1 MAGKAVIKVVH
12 RCTDATVNQNLDLS
26 ECQLMSFPDAI
37 YHLMRNTVLLGCD
50 LSSNV
55 LRKLPSK
62 FAIKFVYITE
72 LNLANNRLS
81 TLPDELLD
89 VTELQRLDI
98 SRNDFLSLPKV
109 VFKLPRLTHLNAQK
123 NYISEVDVNRLK
135 SAPALQEVDL
145 RNNPLDRSNLGQL
158 MEFKSPRLTVQVSPL
173 AEEDEDLKDLLE
185 FEDDPL
191 PSDRNRD

>member
-1 MAGKAVIKVVH
+1 
-12 RCTDATVNQNLDLS
+12 
-26 ECQLMSFPDAI
+26 MSFPDAI

-89 VTELQRLDI
+89 ITELQRLDI

-123 NYISEVDVNRLK
+123 NYISEVDINRLK
-135 SAPALQEVDL
+135 SAPSLVEVDL
-145 RNNPLDRSNLGQL
+145 RNNPLDRSITAQL
-158 MEFKSPRLTVQVSPL
+158 QEVKLPRLTIHVSPVT
-173 AEEDEDLKDLLE
+173 EDEDLKDLLE

-191 PSDRNRD
+191 PSDRKLN